1 MAFTASEVYRFTVD
15 KLRQVCSKEGLDNR
29 GLVPLLWQRLVDHLK
44 TSTMASH
51 GDGNMGQASVP
62 TDLSTNIV
70 DSIPQNFGNGSHVDG
85 SNSSTPVLVELLC
98 QVPPL
103 SSEEPEAILQPF
115 TRLEEIH
122 GLGLTDDIV
131 TLSCL

>member
-1 MAFTASEVYRFTVD
+1 MAFTA
-15 KLRQVCSKEGLDNR
+15 LEGLDNR
-29 GLVPLLWQRLVDHLK
+29 EPVLLLRQRLVDHLK

-51 GDGNMGQASVP
+51 GDSNMGQASVP

-70 DSIPQNFGNGSHVDG
+70 NSTSQNFGNGSHVG
-85 SNSSTPVLVELLC
+85 SSDSSTSVLVELLC

-103 SSEEPEAILQPF
+103 SSKEPETILQLF
-115 TRLEEIH
+115 NILEEIC

-131 TLSCL
+131 TRILPLVSGGVWETV